1 VIGILGG
8 TFDPPHKGHVALAE
22 GALAELGL
30 DELVVT
36 VVARPGHRPAI
47 EDAGTRLRLAQ
58 AAFEGLPRTRI
69 VLEEQPYT
77 VDALEAGGYGDA
89 VFVVGAD
96 EGAAF
101 PSWKD
106 PGRILELVRL
116 AVGTRNGYPPPDLG
130 RYGDRVLSFELLSPP
145 ISSTELRERVEAGE
159 PLDDLVPAQ
168 VARLIETQCLYR
180 QSSRLH

>member
-1 VIGILGG
+1 
-8 TFDPPHKGHVALAE
+8 
-22 GALAELGL
+22 
-30 DELVVT
+30 
-36 VVARPGHRPAI
+36 
-47 EDAGTRLRLAQ
+47 
-58 AAFEGLPRTRI
+58 

-101 PSWKD
+101 PGWKD

-116 AVGTRNGYPPPDLG
+116 AVGTRNGYPPPDLA
-130 RYGDRVLSFELLSPP
+130 RYGDRVLSFELRSPP

-168 VARLIETQCLYR
+168 VARLIETQGLYR
-180 QSSRLH
+180 RNPGLH